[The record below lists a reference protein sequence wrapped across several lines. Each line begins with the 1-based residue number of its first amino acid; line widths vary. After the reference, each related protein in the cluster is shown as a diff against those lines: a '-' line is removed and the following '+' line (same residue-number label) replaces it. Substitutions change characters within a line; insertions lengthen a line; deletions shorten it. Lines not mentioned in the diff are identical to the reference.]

1 MVGMKGAEQHRFGAP
16 AQLRAR
22 NHALEQFNRWESGRV
37 SDRAVAEV
45 VADLGALR
53 GLLPEAVRG
62 HDPDPEK
69 RGIAQMHRALARLG
83 RDR

>member
-1 MVGMKGAEQHRFGAP
+1 MGGMKRPTLQRFGDRT
-16 AQLRAR
+16 QLAAR
-22 NHALEQFNRWESGRV
+22 NRALERFNRWERGHV
-37 SDRAVAEV
+37 SDRAVAQV

-53 GLLPEAVRG
+53 NLLPEALRS